1 MSRIK
6 IDDFLAD
13 FDNARS
19 RAKAVDATIMNAASN
34 ISSNYVDLVSLATR
48 QTMGALEIT
57 VGADAKGTPDPS
69 DVMVFMED
77 IGTSRCAV
85 CVNVPWRV
93 SDCRLSVV

>member
-1 MSRIK
+1 M
-6 IDDFLAD
+6 DDFLAD

-19 RAKAVDATIMNAASN
+19 RANAFDATIVNAASN

-57 VGADAKGTPDPS
+57 VGTDAKGTPNPS

-77 IGTSRCAV
+77 IGTSRCAA
-85 CVNVPWRV
+85 NVDV
-93 SDCRLSVV
+93 SLKLSDCRLSVI